1 MEKNPSILIIYTG
14 GTIGMIKDSTT
25 DALIP
30 FNFKNVLKYI
40 PLLKNFKGKLESF
53 TFKKIID
60 SSNMNPGVWI
70 ELVKVI
76 EKNYYKY
83 DGFVVLHGS
92 DTMSYTA
99 SALSFM
105 IENLDKPIILTGSQ
119 LPIGLIRTDGRENL
133 VASIEIA
140 SATIKGKPIIQEVAI
155 FFENH
160 LYRGN
165 RTHKFNAENFG
176 AFMSENY
183 PTLAD
188 VGVHIKYNTPYHYK
202 HLKKQIKFHTSLDTN
217 IAVLKLFP
225 GINKNTVQSILNIK
239 DLKAMILETF
249 GAGNAPTDKW
259 FISCLADA
267 IKRGIIIYNVTQCK
281 GGAVEPGKYETSVI
295 LQRIGIIGGADITT
309 EAAVTKLMFLL
320 GQKFPHKKIKLFLQ
334 QSIRGELTE
343 G

>member
-1 MEKNPSILIIYTG
+1 MRPSILIIYTG
-14 GTIGMIKDSTT
+14 GTIGMIKDPKTN
-25 DALIP
+25 ALVP
-30 FNFKNVLKYI
+30 FTFKNVLKYI
-40 PLLKNFKGKLESF
+40 PLLRNFNGKLESY
-53 TFKKIID
+53 TFKNVID
-60 SSNMNPGVWI
+60 SSNMNPGVWV

-76 EKNYYKY
+76 EKNYKKY

-92 DTMSYTA
+92 DTMAYTA

-105 IENLDKPIILTGSQ
+105 IENLSKPIILTGSQ

-133 VASIEIA
+133 VTSLEIA
-140 SATIKGKPIIQEVAI
+140 SAMTNNKPIIQEVAI

-188 VGVHIKYNTPYHYK
+188 VGVHIRYNTPYLYK
-202 HLKKQIKFHTSLDTN
+202 QNKKSVQFHISLNTN

-225 GINKNTVQSILNIK
+225 GINENTVQSILNIK
-239 DLKAMILETF
+239 GLKALILETF

-259 FISCLADA
+259 FITCLADA
-267 IKRGIIIYNVTQCK
+267 IMRGVIIYNVTQCK
-281 GGAVEPGKYETSVI
+281 GGAVEPGLYETSVT
-295 LQRIGIIGGADITT
+295 LQKIGVIGGADITT
-309 EAAVTKLMFLL
+309 EAAITKLMFLL
-320 GQKFPHKKIKLFLQ
+320 GQDMSAAKIKQLLQ
-334 QSIRGELTE
+334 LSIRGELTV
-343 G
+343 